1 MRTNLRVAAII
12 LHNGKLLTTKMTKK
26 ESTYYVLPGGG
37 VEMEEGI
44 YEAIKREVKEETNLD
59 ILKLKLVYIK
69 ELKNKDLGRGIEFY
83 FYVEEYRG
91 ELKKGFDPEEKEALL
106 EDIEL
111 LDLENLDK
119 VTFYPKEL
127 ISQLNIDKENNFSS
141 FKYLGL
147 KDYP

>member
-12 LHNGKLLTTKMTKK
+12 LYEGRLLTTKMTKK
-26 ESTYYVLPGGG
+26 GASYYVLPGGG
-37 VEMEEGI
+37 VEMEESI
-44 YEAIKREVKEETNLD
+44 YEAVKREVKEETNLD
-59 ILKLKLVYIK
+59 VLKLKLVYIK
-69 ELKNKDLGRGIEFY
+69 ELKNKELGRGVEFY
-83 FYVEEYRG
+83 FYVEEYDG
-91 ELKKGFDPEEKEALL
+91 VLKKGFDPEEKESLL

-119 VTFYPKEL
+119 SIFYPKEL
-127 ISQLNIDKENNFSS
+127 ISQLPRDEKNNFSS